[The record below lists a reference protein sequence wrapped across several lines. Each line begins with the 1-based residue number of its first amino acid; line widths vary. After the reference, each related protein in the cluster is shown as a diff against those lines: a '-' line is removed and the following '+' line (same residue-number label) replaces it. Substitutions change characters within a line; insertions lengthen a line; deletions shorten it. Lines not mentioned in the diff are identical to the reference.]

1 MSEHDKPVGMFS
13 KFSSGVW
20 HEVMPGSGGAI
31 PLYTRPAQWV
41 GLTDEEVDAVVN
53 GNITITDSRL
63 ADAVYGVVLSCEAK
77 LKEKN
82 T

>member
-41 GLTDEEVDAVVN
+41 GLTDEEIDKIYAMHHDQY
-53 GNITITDSRL
+53 GHCISTDSEYER
-63 ADAVYGVVLSCEAK
+63 AIEAA